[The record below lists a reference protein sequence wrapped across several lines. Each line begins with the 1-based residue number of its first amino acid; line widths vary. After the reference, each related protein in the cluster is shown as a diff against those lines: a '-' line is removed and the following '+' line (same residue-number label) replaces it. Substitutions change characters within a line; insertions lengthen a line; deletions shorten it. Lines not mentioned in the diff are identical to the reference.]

1 MATTVERIGIVETK
15 VENLNEKMDDLKV
28 DVKDMHDCLDKTR
41 DDIKTQLKEMY
52 DASCDQHATLAKE
65 ITNIKTQRDKL
76 VWTFA
81 GVVGAGGFFAG
92 HTDKILAL
100 FT

>member
-1 MATTVERIGIVETK
+1 
-15 VENLNEKMDDLKV
+15 
-28 DVKDMHDCLDKTR
+28 
-41 DDIKTQLKEMY
+41 MY
-52 DASCDQHATLAKE
+52 DASCDQHATLAKD

-92 HTDKILAL
+92 HADKILAL